1 MFFNHKVIFRAS
13 DGGTTHKETL
23 QLLMNLG
30 TSVAQFTV
38 EDGTTIDLIGY
49 YHITVIDAKILREKF
64 NSCLLFPFV
73 SLVLY

>member
-1 MFFNHKVIFRAS
+1 M
-13 DGGTTHKETL
+13 
-23 QLLMNLG
+23 QLLLNLG
-30 TSVAQFTV
+30 AFVAQAIL
-38 EDGTTIDLIGY
+38 ENGTTIDLIGY